1 MKYQLEIVV
10 RACLGDAWAFEMAVA
25 DIEFLG
31 ISLNHVRPFDWM
43 HRYHVFRNDFPTVF
57 LKHIPTHGHERTGRP
72 VRSCAGQ
79 FFDSQFLK

>member
-31 ISLNHVRPFDWM
+31 ISRNHVRPF
-43 HRYHVFRNDFPTVF
+43 V
-57 LKHIPTHGHERTGRP
+57 
-72 VRSCAGQ
+72 
-79 FFDSQFLK
+79 